1 MDDLAG
7 KISEILN
14 DPASMEKIKTS
25 LICWESRRT
34 ARTPAPPARLLPHRL
49 RAPTLWKPCWAA
61 WAETDRAPAD
71 WEH

>member
-14 DPASMEKIKTS
+14 DPASMEKIKNLS
-25 LICWESRRT
+25 NMLGI
-34 ARTPAPPARLLPHRL
+34 APDSQDSSPTVRLLPHRL
-49 RAPTLWKPCWAA
+49 RTPTLWKPCWAA
-61 WAETDRAPAD
+61 WAETDRAPAG